1 MSVAAAAGGGAG
13 AGAAV
18 GRRLA
23 PVVRARN
30 DTPDCAFDGLEPG
43 ARYTVTVKTMSGKVT
58 SWPSHADLTLKPLP
72 VRELRWTVEGA
83 AGVRVQW
90 RPAEGSAQDEY
101 RVSYHE
107 AGPSRDD
114 SNALSTPAANVTLE
128 ALLPGRNYTV
138 TVAAVSRGVESNES
152 MFAVGTPPLAPVLR
166 SAAPEQR
173 ALSLAWHSDVNSRQD
188 AYELRYRRK
197 DAEVEEDTFHT
208 VSDAPASRS
217 SPRAVAAAKAHS
229 RFRSSRRRKPARR

>member
-1 MSVAAAAGGGAG
+1 MSVAAAAGGAAG
-13 AGAAV
+13 AGAAA

-30 DTPDCAFDGLEPG
+30 DTPECAFEGLEPG

-58 SWPSHADLTLKPLP
+58 SWPSPADLTLKPLP
-72 VRELRWTVEGA
+72 VRELQWALEGA
-83 AGVRVQW
+83 GGVRVWW

-152 MFAVGTPPLAPVLR
+152 QFAVGTPPLAPVLR
-166 SAAPEQR
+166 SAAAEQR
-173 ALSLAWHSDVNSRQD
+173 ALSLAWRSDVNSRQD
-188 AYELRYRRK
+188 TYELRFRRR
-197 DAEVEEDTFHT
+197 DADAHDDAFHT
-208 VSDAPASRS
+208 VSAG
-217 SPRAVAAAKAHS
+217 
-229 RFRSSRRRKPARR
+229 